1 MMGIESGQV
10 IHACTCREKI
20 KGAMNII
27 MGGTEKELNTFIQD
41 FRDEFMS
48 LSPERS
54 HIHGPVTVSKSFA
67 ELTNCL
73 RLALPYMSRVL
84 SCITIWWRRMTYLT
98 SIRIFK
104 RVTRCGLCI
113 SRVNIYQSSAFS
125 FITFMPKELDIYKY
139 IDYDA
144 QFEKSFVEP
153 LKFITDKASG

>member
-1 MMGIESGQV
+1 
-10 IHACTCREKI
+10 
-20 KGAMNII
+20 MNII

-48 LSPERS
+48 LSPEEIAYPRS
-54 HIHGPVTVSKSFA
+54 CNGVKSFA

-73 RLALPYMSRVL
+73 HLALPYMSRVL
-84 SCITIWWRRMTYLT
+84 FCITIWWRRMTYLT

-113 SRVNIYQSSAFS
+113 SSYFNIYQSSAFS

-153 LKFITDKASG
+153 LKFITDKIKWLIDSSYGTQGTLEDFFA